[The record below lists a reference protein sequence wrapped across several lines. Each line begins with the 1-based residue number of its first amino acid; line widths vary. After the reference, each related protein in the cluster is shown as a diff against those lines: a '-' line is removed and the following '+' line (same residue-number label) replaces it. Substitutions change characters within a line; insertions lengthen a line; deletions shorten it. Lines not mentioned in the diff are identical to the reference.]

1 VIYKHPN
8 NDIQSFTHNLSET
21 LHYLSNSKLP
31 FLICDDININ
41 LLHQDT
47 VLSVSNY
54 VKTYNSYNCLELI
67 TKPTRIT
74 TTSNTLIDHIHT
86 NSPATKLTPGILIN
100 DLSDH
105 LFVFVSIKSKISKKW
120 NLKNC
125 NRHDY
130 SNFNAENFVTEVQKA
145 LDNLPIN
152 QSNPC
157 ETLDSGILML
167 EQCLN
172 EQAPIKKLSKAKQ
185 KLSYKP
191 WITPCLLKSIK
202 TKNRLY
208 RALVRSGFSSQKA
221 YAKYKKYR
229 NKGIKQVIYWK
240 STKKA
245 VISHNSCL
253 VEMILGKCGSSLI
266 PLLVLKKKFVRPR
279 ETI

>member
-1 VIYKHPN
+1 M
-8 NDIQSFTHNLSET
+8 
-21 LHYLSNSKLP
+21 
-31 FLICDDININ
+31 
-41 LLHQDT
+41 
-47 VLSVSNY
+47 
-54 VKTYNSYNCLELI
+54 
-67 TKPTRIT
+67 
-74 TTSNTLIDHIHT
+74 IDHIYT
-86 NSPATKLTPGILIN
+86 NLPATKLTPGILIN
-100 DLSDH
+100 DLSNH
-105 LFVFVSIKSKISKKW
+105 LPVFVSIKSKISKKW
-120 NLKNC
+120 NLKSC

-130 SNFNAENFVTEVQKA
+130 SNFNAKNFVTEVQEA
-145 LDNLPIN
+145 SDNLPIN
-152 QSNPC
+152 QNNPC

-172 EQAPIKKLSKAKQ
+172 EQATIKKLSKAKQ

-191 WITPCLLKSIK
+191 WITPCLLKPIK

-208 RALVRSGFSSQKA
+208 RALVRSGFRSQKA

-279 ETI
+279 ETIWPYQIKLHKQSRSHVQYIPHLLCLNWTAISKQDSSPSSPYISSKS